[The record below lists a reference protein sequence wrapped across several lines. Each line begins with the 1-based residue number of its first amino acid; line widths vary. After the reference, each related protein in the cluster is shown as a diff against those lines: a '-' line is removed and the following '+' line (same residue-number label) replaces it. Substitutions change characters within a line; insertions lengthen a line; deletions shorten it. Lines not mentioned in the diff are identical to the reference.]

1 MSLRRRILRPFHEPA
16 IGRLAGLLLTLAGLA
31 GMVGIEGCGKESG
44 NTAGAAPGSGGGGGG
59 RGQAV
64 FPVEVVPVKSQLVE
78 YSITA
83 VGSVEAFEVVQV
95 TARVPGAVEK
105 IHFREGARVDE
116 GDVLVEIEPDRY
128 RLEVDEA
135 RATVAKAK
143 AALAEAEAGLARRT
157 GANESNPGLI
167 PGEEVDAW
175 QTRVV
180 SARAEVAAQEAAL
193 ELAERNARDAVV
205 RAPFRGTI
213 QTRNVQTGQYVQPGT
228 LLTTLVRREPLLLR
242 FQVPEGDAAR
252 LAPRMT
258 ARFRVRNVEGERTAK
273 LTHVAETADLASRMV
288 AVTAEVVA
296 PDDQLRPG
304 AFAEVTVP
312 IGSAKDAAVIPQTA
326 VRPSER
332 GFLAYVIENGT
343 ARERVL
349 ALGLRTADGLVE
361 VRSGVAAAESLVVRG
376 AEALSEGAKV
386 RVVAPRPDSPAT
398 PSPVSPEAPAGGAA
412 RNPS

>member
-1 MSLRRRILRPFHEPA
+1 MSPRRSALCVV
-16 IGRLAGLLLTLAGLA
+16 LAGLA
-31 GMVGIEGCGKESG
+31 VVGALSGCGKNSG
-44 NTAGAAPGSGGGGGG
+44 NPAGAAPRSGGGGGG
-59 RGQAV
+59 GRGGGQAV
-64 FPVEVVPVKSQLVE
+64 FPVEVLPVVSQPVE
-78 YSITA
+78 YSVSA

-105 IHFREGARVDE
+105 IHFREGARVRE
-116 GDVLVEIEPDRY
+116 GDVLVEIEPERY

-157 GANESNPGLI
+157 GANETNPGLI
-167 PGEEVDAW
+167 PGEEVGAW

-180 SARAEVAAQEAAL
+180 SAQAEVAAQEAAL
-193 ELAERNARDAVV
+193 ELAERNARDAAV

-213 QTRNVQTGQYVQPGT
+213 QTRNVQTGQYVQPGA
-228 LLTTLVRREPLLLR
+228 LLSTLVRREPLLLR

-252 LAPRMT
+252 LEPGMP
-258 ARFRVRNVEGERTAK
+258 ARFRVRNVEGERQAK
-273 LTHVAETADLASRMV
+273 ITHVAESADLASRMV

-296 PDDQLRPG
+296 PDDVLRAG

-312 IGSAKDAAVIPQTA
+312 IGSAKNAAVIPQTA

-332 GFLAYVIENGT
+332 GFLAYVVENGV
-343 ARERVL
+343 AHERVL
-349 ALGLRTADGLVE
+349 ALGLRTAEGLVE
-361 VRSGVAAAESLVVRG
+361 VRSGVATAESLVVRG

-386 RVVAPRPDSPAT
+386 RVVAERAASPADST
-398 PSPVSPEAPAGGAA
+398 SPNSPPSPEAPAGGAA